1 MTYFIVTDMGLW
13 RCPWVKPLG
22 FKKVLAA
29 ELQNLMESM
38 NEENLW
44 ENKWYIVRQF

>member
-1 MTYFIVTDMGLW
+1 M
-13 RCPWVKPLG
+13 G

-38 NEENLW
+38 DWSAEQAMAALKIPESEQIQYVYGL
-44 ENKWYIVRQF
+44 KKLIF